1 MRRGALGLL
10 AILLAG
16 LACAPAAAPP
26 HPANSGGSSTTAA
39 ASAPASDA
47 DYRQQV
53 IAGARAEGEVT
64 ATLHTSWP
72 PEGIQQLE
80 DAIEREYGVRLKINF
95 TPIGN
100 YTQRAAQFLSEVEAN
115 ATPSF
120 DLYQSSDTTSAT
132 LRRANAVE
140 PVRWAALLP
149 AGTPPGAIV
158 ADGEHVVV
166 YTDHTGLM
174 TDPAVVS
181 DADVPRSLKDLGN
194 PKWRDKV
201 ILFATAS
208 NYLPWVI
215 RLGREETLAAVR
227 AAVRNGAI
235 TDTFPGM
242 LTRYAA
248 KEYPLV
254 TIGVTFHHLAQ
265 ARGIPSRFTPL
276 DFSYNTDHHVSV
288 ARRAVHPN
296 AAKLLA
302 AVLAGP
308 EGQRIEGQ
316 HIGVGSRY
324 YADTREAQLEHEAL
338 AAGYPSFTWID
349 NPDGLTFALSPE
361 GEALMGEIDQILKGG

>member
-1 MRRGALGLL
+1 
-10 AILLAG
+10 
-16 LACAPAAAPP
+16 
-26 HPANSGGSSTTAA
+26 
-39 ASAPASDA
+39 
-47 DYRQQV
+47 
-53 IAGARAEGEVT
+53 
-64 ATLHTSWP
+64 
-72 PEGIQQLE
+72 
-80 DAIEREYGVRLKINF
+80 VRLKINF

-100 YTQRAAQFLSEVEAN
+100 YSQRAAQFLSEVEAN

-120 DLYQSSDTTSAT
+120 DLYQSSDTSSAA

-149 AGTPPGAIV
+149 AGTPPEAVVG
-158 ADGEHVVV
+158 DGEHLIV

-181 DADVPRSLKDLGN
+181 DAEVPRSLRDLAN
-194 PKWRDKV
+194 PRWRDKV
-201 ILFATAS
+201 ILFSATS

-215 RLGREETLAAVR
+215 RLGRDETLAAVR
-227 AAVRNGAI
+227 AAVQNGAI
-235 TDTFPGM
+235 ADTFPGM

-265 ARGIPSRFTPL
+265 TRGIAARFTPL

-308 EGQRIEGQ
+308 EGQRIEGE

-324 YADTREAQLEHEAL
+324 YADSREAHLEQEAL
-338 AAGYPSFTWID
+338 AAGFASFTWVD
-349 NPDGLTFALSPE
+349 NPDGLAFALSPE
-361 GEALMGEIDQILKGG
+361 GEALMRELDQVLKGG